1 MTNPISAIRPPVLAA
16 LAPSAVSPAGKSS
29 GAGFE
34 DVLKEAFQG
43 VDRLQK
49 DAHASTESLLR
60 GETEDLHKVALDQ
73 QRASLSFDLFLQ
85 VRNKAVTAYQ
95 EIMRMQV

>member
-1 MTNPISAIRPPVLAA
+1 MTPAISSIRLPELAA
-16 LAPSAVSPAGKSS
+16 AAATSS
-29 GAGFE
+29 GAAQPASGAAFQ
-34 DVLKEAFQG
+34 DVLKDAFQS

-49 DAHASTESLLR
+49 AAHASTESLLR
-60 GETEDLHKVALDQ
+60 GESEDLHKVALDQ

-85 VRNKAVTAYQ
+85 VRNKAVAAYQ